1 MSIVKDIS
9 DLLRISLC
17 FLASIVIMIAGYL
30 SYRLNGVNVAD
41 FSPQNFFEFIL
52 ENEIVPLDGVLLGL
66 LVPFSMIA
74 GTHVINDYFDYSN
87 DVLNQRFDRPL
98 VRGAIPIQVAKYIAI
113 GFFLLAFLITIIE
126 VVFYRLSPLLILFAL
141 FFIGLGVGY
150 NLGVKDYGIIGNTW
164 VSTGYIAP
172 FLMGTLLVGI
182 VNNWVL
188 LNVAVICFFI
198 LFLALGREV
207 LKDIMDI
214 EGDLETGKRSVA
226 VVLGSHWAAQ
236 ISGIIYVISI
246 FFGTLMLFLGFRNNW
261 VFFTGFILLVALLL
275 VTTIML
281 IRNPSLETA
290 TKGRKYT
297 RWSLWWATALIYLS
311 SFFIY

>member
-1 MSIVKDIS
+1 MSRIKDFS

-17 FLASIVIMIAGYL
+17 FLASLVIMIAGYL
-30 SYRLNGVNVAD
+30 SYRLNGANEVN
-41 FSPQNFFEFIL
+41 FSPQDFFEFIL
-52 ENEIVPLDGVLLGL
+52 NNEIVPLDGVLLGL

-74 GTHVINDYFDYSN
+74 GTHIINDYFDYSN

-98 VRGAIPIQVAKYIAI
+98 VRGAIPLNMAKNLAI
-113 GFFLLAFLITIIE
+113 GFYLLALLVTIIE
-126 VVFYRLSPLLILFAL
+126 VIFYGLSPLLILFAL
-141 FFIGLGVGY
+141 LFIGLGVGY
-150 NLGVKDYGIIGNTW
+150 NLGVKKYGIIGNTW
-164 VSTGYIAP
+164 VSTGYVAP

-182 VNNWVL
+182 LNEWVF
-188 LNVAVICFFI
+188 LNITVICFFI

-226 VVLGSHWAAQ
+226 ISFGSHWAAR
-236 ISGIIYVISI
+236 ISGMIYLVSI
-246 FFGTLMLFLGFRNNW
+246 FFGSLLLFLGFRNNW
-261 VFFTGFILLVALLL
+261 IFLTGFILLVGLLL
-275 VTTIML
+275 YTTFSL
-281 IRNPSLETA
+281 IHDPTLETA

-311 SFFIY
+311 SFFI